1 MQPEVRRTVLYSAVI
16 FATLFVAHIVAAAND
31 ADLLFRIIAMMITLQ
46 TLFLGGTF
54 LFFLI
59 DSTQSV
65 RRDAFRIGSF
75 ISLPLSIGLGWAYV
89 GMQWSWMILMFPL
102 IAVVTHQFLRYG
114 LQSKSVI

>member
-16 FATLFVAHIVAAAND
+16 FTIIFIAHIIAAAND
-31 ADLLFRIIAMMITLQ
+31 ANLLFRIIATMITLQ

-54 LFFLI
+54 LFFHI
-59 DSTQSV
+59 HSTQTV

-75 ISLPLSIGLGWAYV
+75 ISFPLSFGLGWAYA

-102 IAVVTHQFLRYG
+102 LAVGTHLLLRYG